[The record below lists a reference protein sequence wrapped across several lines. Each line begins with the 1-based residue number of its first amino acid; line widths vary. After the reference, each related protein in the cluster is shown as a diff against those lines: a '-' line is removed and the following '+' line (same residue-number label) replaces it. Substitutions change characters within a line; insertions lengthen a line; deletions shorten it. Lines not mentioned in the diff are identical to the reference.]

1 MNLDLAMIADA
12 ATVDSAGKLNVLG
25 IFDHIAASEFPAR
38 HERMCLVL
46 RFSAAANEAGEHDVE
61 VVVRDPDGGELA
73 RMSGS
78 IGLGI
83 FEDRPYQFTGEG
95 VRIPQVLHM
104 DGFVFPQ
111 PGTYRIEV
119 EIDGRIEGT
128 LSLQL
133 SRVAPIPEA

>member
-46 RFSAAANEAGEHDVE
+46 RFSAAGNEAGEHDVE

-78 IGLGI
+78 IGLGL
-83 FEDRPYQFTGEG
+83 FMGGEG

-119 EIDGRIEGT
+119 EIDGRIERT

>member
-46 RFSAAANEAGEHDVE
+46 RFSAAANEE

-78 IGLGI
+78 IGLGL
-83 FEDRPYQFTGEG
+83 FMGGEG